1 MLNCISNLAWQ
12 KKEEKKALRI
22 LKKNNIKLLEF
33 APNLLLNNK
42 FDITSNIN
50 KVDFKKQNSL
60 NQSILSLLN
69 KI

>member
-1 MLNCISNLAWQ
+1 MIIANKVAFHRGLKP
-12 KKEEKKALRI
+12 KKKDR
-22 LKKNNIKLLEF
+22 NIVIINYGMHVDF
-33 APNLLLNNK
+33 TFNNK